1 MGRAEEQTSLV
12 SGKSPS
18 QYEHSR
24 YVCYRRDGLTV
35 LSSPNLPTAIK
46 TSHQPGHNSASREG
60 NRSLS
65 ISHHFSSL
73 LSQILKGALCLAL
86 NNTTKDV
93 RRKRPT
99 RQLKCG
105 SSPVSLTIIPHILP
119 TCVVLTCFAGARSI
133 FGDLE
138 VDWSSIKGKK

>member
-1 MGRAEEQTSLV
+1 MYVVKALVNMDTADMFVIEGMDSLSCLPQTSPLP
-12 SGKSPS
+12 SRQAINQGTIQLAGKATGVFPS
-18 QYEHSR
+18 
-24 YVCYRRDGLTV
+24 V
-35 LSSPNLPTAIK
+35 II
-46 TSHQPGHNSASREG
+46 SA
-60 NRSLS
+60 
-65 ISHHFSSL
+65 L

-138 VDWSSIKGKK
+138 VD